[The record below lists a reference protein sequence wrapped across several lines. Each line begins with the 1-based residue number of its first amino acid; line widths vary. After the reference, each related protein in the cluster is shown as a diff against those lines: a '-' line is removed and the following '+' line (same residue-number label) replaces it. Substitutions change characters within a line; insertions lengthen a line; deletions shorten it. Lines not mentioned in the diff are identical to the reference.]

1 MDFSKEI
8 ARTTRSLWTIGF
20 LVAAACGSNDSSNH
34 ETSSADAGVTA
45 QPDGSLEA
53 SAAACATG
61 SYDGGVPPGPWGPG
75 DYPPGI
81 TAQTWL
87 PIVGV
92 QGQQGLTR
100 QYKVHVP
107 PGYVASVAAPIV
119 FCFHGLDQDGVAFC
133 TDSGVAWNTKS
144 DQEGFILVIPNGYQQ
159 SWNGGSCCGEAA
171 TMNLDDV
178 SLVRAIFAV
187 VTEHVSVDTKR
198 VYATGYSTGAYMSY
212 RLACEASDLI
222 TAVAPSAG
230 EVGIPSIGG
239 GTGGG
244 TTADG
249 GSDFAACTPVQ
260 PVSVLD
266 IHGTSDP
273 LIPYS
278 LQPETLALVSM
289 IDGCSMTT
297 STSSP
302 APPSGGDTTCVT
314 YAGCA
319 SGIEVSAC
327 AVQGGGHCWF
337 GSPDCG
343 TGAAEVLCSG
353 QGSGGLAGGAGALG
367 GLLGDAGINGI
378 VSSIV
383 GKNSNF
389 MENTEQAWD
398 FFSRHSR

>member
-1 MDFSKEI
+1 MDGVRMNKKSPWM
-8 ARTTRSLWTIGF
+8 LGL
-20 LVAAACGSNDSSNH
+20 LVAAACSANAAPSQD
-34 ETSSADAGVTA
+34 TSSDSGMAVARDSG
-45 QPDGSLEA
+45 LEA
-53 SAAACATG
+53 SACTPG
-61 SYDGGVPPGPWGPG
+61 TYDGGVPPGPWVPG

-87 PIVGV
+87 PISGV
-92 QGQQGLTR
+92 EGQQGLTR

-107 PGYVASVAAPIV
+107 VGYIASVAAPIV

-133 TDSGVAWNTKS
+133 TDSGVAWNTKA

-159 SWNGGSCCGEAA
+159 SWNGGTCCGAAA

-178 SLVRAIFAV
+178 SLVRAIFAE
-187 VTEHVSVDTKR
+187 VTSHVNIDSKR

-212 RLACEASDLI
+212 RLACEASDLV

-239 GTGGG
+239 GTGGTSG
-244 TTADG
+244 DA
-249 GSDFAACTPVQ
+249 GSDFPTCAPTQ

-266 IHGTSDP
+266 IHGTSDM

-278 LQPETLALVSM
+278 LQPKTLALVTM
-289 IDGCSMTT
+289 NDGCSTT
-297 STSSP
+297 ATASPP

-314 YAGCA
+314 YSGCP

-327 AVQGGGHCWF
+327 SVQGGGHCWF

-353 QGSGGLAGGAGALG
+353 GGGAGLLG
-367 GLLGDAGINGI
+367 GASGLGALLGDAGIDGI
-378 VSSIV
+378 ISSIV
-383 GKNSNF
+383 GNNSNF
-389 MENTEQAWD
+389 MKNTYQAWD

>member
-1 MDFSKEI
+1 MRMRKNLTWMPSLLVVI
-8 ARTTRSLWTIGF
+8 A
-20 LVAAACGSNDSSNH
+20 CSSSANTNR
-34 ETSSADAGVTA
+34 ETTSSDAGVTV
-45 QPDGSLEA
+45 QGDGGVEA
-53 SAAACATG
+53 SGCPTG
-61 SYDGGVPPGPWGPG
+61 SYDAGVPPGPWGPG

-87 PIVGV
+87 PITGV

-107 PGYVASVAAPIV
+107 PGYSASIPAPIV

-144 DQEGFILVIPNGYQQ
+144 DQEGFVLVIPNGYEQ
-159 SWNGGSCCGEAA
+159 SWNGGTCCGTAA
-171 TMNLDDV
+171 SMNLDDV
-178 SLVRAIFAV
+178 ALVRAIFAE
-187 VTEHVSVDTKR
+187 VTQHVSIDSKR

-212 RLACEASDLI
+212 RLACEAADLV

-230 EVGIPSIGG
+230 EIGIPSIGG
-239 GTGGG
+239 GTGG
-244 TTADG
+244 AVDA
-249 GSDFAACTPVQ
+249 GSDFATCAPSQ

-278 LQPETLALVSM
+278 LQPKTLALVTMFDS
-289 IDGCSMTT
+289 CSATT
-297 STSSP
+297 TESAP

-314 YAGCA
+314 YIGCA
-319 SGIEVSAC
+319 SGIEASAC
-327 AVQGGGHCWF
+327 SVQGGGHCWF

-353 QGSGGLAGGAGALG
+353 GSGLGGLGGTGGLSGLG

-378 VSSIV
+378 ISSIV
-383 GKNSNF
+383 GNNSNF
-389 MENTEQAWD
+389 MKNTDQAWD

>member
-1 MDFSKEI
+1 MK
-8 ARTTRSLWTIGF
+8 TKSLWRVILLAT
-20 LVAAACGSNDSSNH
+20 AACSSSGDATR
-34 ETSSADAGVTA
+34 EAPPSEAGVTA
-45 QPDGSLEA
+45 PPDGGPEA
-53 SAAACATG
+53 SPSACATG
-61 SYDGGVPPGPWGPG
+61 SYDGGVVPGPWGPG

-87 PIVGV
+87 PIAGV

-107 PGYVASVAAPIV
+107 SGYSATAPAPIV

-133 TDSGVAWNTKS
+133 TDPGVAWNTKS

-159 SWNGGSCCGEAA
+159 SWNGGSCCGAA
-171 TMNLDDV
+171 ASMNLDDV
-178 SLVRAIFAV
+178 SLVRAIFAE
-187 VTEHVSVDTKR
+187 VTHHVSVNTKR

-212 RLACEASDLI
+212 RLACEASDLV

-239 GTGGG
+239 GTGGA
-244 TTADG
+244 TAADG
-249 GSDFAACTPVQ
+249 GSDFATCAPTQ
-260 PVSVLD
+260 PVSILD
-266 IHGTSDP
+266 LHGTSDM

-278 LQPETLALVSM
+278 LQPKTLALVSAN
-289 IDGCSMTT
+289 DGCSTTT
-297 STSSP
+297 SPSS

-337 GSPDCG
+337 GSSDCG
-343 TGAAEVLCSG
+343 TGAAEVLCAG
-353 QGSGGLAGGAGALG
+353 GGGLGSLFGGGGGLGELG
-367 GLLGDAGINGI
+367 GLLGDAGIGGI

-383 GKNSNF
+383 GNNSNF
-389 MENTEQAWD
+389 MKNTDQAWD
-398 FFSRHSR
+398 FFNRHSR

>member
-1 MDFSKEI
+1 MCWQPSRENINEKEVI
-8 ARTTRSLWTIGF
+8 VDDGL
-20 LVAAACGSNDSSNH
+20 
-34 ETSSADAGVTA
+34 AGRQRMQFERNSEPGHSVHRFGR
-45 QPDGSLEA
+45 DHGGRRWL
-53 SAAACATG
+53 G
-61 SYDGGVPPGPWGPG
+61 GVGGVPPGPWGPG

-87 PIVGV
+87 PISGV
-92 QGQQGLTR
+92 EGQQGLTR

-107 PGYVASVAAPIV
+107 TGYTASVAAPIV

-144 DQEGFILVIPNGYQQ
+144 DQEGFVLVIPNGYQQ
-159 SWNGGSCCGEAA
+159 SWNGGTCCGAAA

-178 SLVRAIFAV
+178 SLVRAIFAEV
-187 VTEHVSVDTKR
+187 ITHLTIDSRR

-212 RLACEASDLI
+212 RLACEASDLV

-230 EVGIPSIGG
+230 EIGIPSIGG
-239 GTGGG
+239 GTGGAG
-244 TTADG
+244 GDA
-249 GSDFAACTPVQ
+249 GSDFSTCAPTQ

-266 IHGTSDP
+266 IHGTSDM

-278 LQPETLALVSM
+278 LQPKTLALVTM
-289 IDGCSMTT
+289 NDGCSTT
-297 STSSP
+297 SAASPP

-314 YAGCA
+314 YAGCP
-319 SGIEVSAC
+319 SGVEVSAC
-327 AVQGGGHCWF
+327 SVQGGGHCWF

-353 QGSGGLAGGAGALG
+353 GGGLLGGAGSLG
-367 GLLGDAGINGI
+367 ALLGDAGISGI
-378 VSSIV
+378 ISSIV

-389 MENTEQAWD
+389 MKNTDQAWD